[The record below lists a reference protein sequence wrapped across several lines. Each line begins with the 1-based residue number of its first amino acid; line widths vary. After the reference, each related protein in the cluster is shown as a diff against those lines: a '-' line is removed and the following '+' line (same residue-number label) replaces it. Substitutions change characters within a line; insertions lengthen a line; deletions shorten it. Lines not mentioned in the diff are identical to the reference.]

1 MTLPT
6 GGSGGLRPGVS
17 IDSYAE
23 LLALMDAAIAMEAG
37 CELATVDRDFAKFEG
52 PNQKHPLKK

>member
-1 MTLPT
+1 M
-6 GGSGGLRPGVS
+6 RPGVS

-37 CELATVDRDFAKFEG
+37 CEFATVDCDFAKFEG
-52 PNQKHPLKK
+52 LNQKHPLKK